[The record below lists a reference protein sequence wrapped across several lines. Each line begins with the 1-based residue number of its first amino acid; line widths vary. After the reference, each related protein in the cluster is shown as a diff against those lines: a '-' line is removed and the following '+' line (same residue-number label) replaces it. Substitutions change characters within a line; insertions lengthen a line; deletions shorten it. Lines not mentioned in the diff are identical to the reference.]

1 LLPCRDER
9 FLGDVFSV
17 VMVAEQPQRD
27 TVGQLAVTIDEFT
40 VGVDIALLG
49 SPDEVAV
56 IDFCSH
62 RHSRA

>member
-1 LLPCRDER
+1 
-9 FLGDVFSV
+9 
-17 VMVAEQPQRD
+17 MVAEQPQRD
-27 TVGQLAVTIDEFT
+27 TVGQLAVTIDEFA